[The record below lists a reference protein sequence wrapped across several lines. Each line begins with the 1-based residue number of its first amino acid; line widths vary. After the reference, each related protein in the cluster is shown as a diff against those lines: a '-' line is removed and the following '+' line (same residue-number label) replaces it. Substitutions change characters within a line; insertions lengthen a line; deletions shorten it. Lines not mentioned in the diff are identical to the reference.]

1 METKKKYYKNT
12 RNFANYRDTLKYW
25 LYLSLLSFI
34 DTVNKTQFEIV
45 NSEDKDQTAKK
56 RFDFESSCW
65 IALVNLISFTSN
77 ICLIFFLGNV
87 SILIKYINSGSGIVQ
102 RLIWDYTFAE
112 VAIGA

>member
-1 METKKKYYKNT
+1 MISAALPPLLYT
-12 RNFANYRDTLKYW
+12 RAIF
-25 LYLSLLSFI
+25 YLSKNLLSFI
-34 DTVNKTQFEIV
+34 DIVNKTQFGIV

-87 SILIKYINSGSGIVQ
+87 SILIKCINSGSGVVQ

-112 VAIGA
+112 VAKGA